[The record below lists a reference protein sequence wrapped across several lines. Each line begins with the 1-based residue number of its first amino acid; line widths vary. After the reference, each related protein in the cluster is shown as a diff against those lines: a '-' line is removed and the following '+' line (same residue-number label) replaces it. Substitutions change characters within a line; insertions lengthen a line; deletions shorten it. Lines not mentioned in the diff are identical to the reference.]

1 MRRRNE
7 GGFTVLELI
16 VVVAMI
22 AMVIPSLLV
31 DPPQSETDE
40 HPRPRLGAVRLAE
53 AS

>member
-22 AMVIPSLLV
+22 AMGIPSLLV
-31 DPPQSETDE
+31 DPPQNENDE
-40 HPRPRLGAVRLAE
+40 HPRPRPGSMRLAE